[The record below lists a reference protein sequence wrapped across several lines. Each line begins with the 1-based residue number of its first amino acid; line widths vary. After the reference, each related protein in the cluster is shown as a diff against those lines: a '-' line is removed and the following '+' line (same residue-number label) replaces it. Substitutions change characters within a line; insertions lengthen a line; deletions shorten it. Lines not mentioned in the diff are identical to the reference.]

1 MDDSPLL
8 SRVLPRFAAELE
20 SALTRE
26 HPDLAAQVRDLR
38 IGRVCDCPDPG
49 CATFDVPGRRPR
61 DYDFSLEL
69 EELSGLVLVDVAKRG
84 RVRSARTGSPRI
96 LGVEALDRPDLRKEV
111 EAHAEIGRSP
121 SVPP

>member
-1 MDDSPLL
+1 MDDPPLL
-8 SRVLPRFAAELE
+8 SRVLPQFAAELE

-26 HPDLAAQVRDLR
+26 HPDLAPQVRDLR

-69 EELSGLVLVDVAKRG
+69 EELSGLVLVDLAKRG
-84 RVRSARTGSPRI
+84 RLRSARTESRRI
-96 LGVEALDRPDLRKEV
+96 LGVETLHRPDLRKQV
-111 EAHAEIGRSP
+111 EAHADIGRNPTVAS
-121 SVPP
+121 